1 MSERATHTRALI
13 GTVLV
18 HGLLAVALVF
28 SVQWKQ
34 VRPEGSAVSV
44 ELVAT
49 ERPRPTPPP
58 PVAPPPPTPAPPA
71 AVPPPPS
78 PPAPPQRPAVAP
90 PPPPPA
96 PNAAEIARRK
106 AEEAK
111 KSAEREAA
119 DKATREKAAREKAAQ
134 EKAAAERAA
143 QEKAAREKAAAEK
156 VAREKAAQELAA
168 RAAAERAAQ
177 ERAAAERAAA
187 ERAAAERAAA
197 ERAAQEAA
205 ARARAR
211 AEADYVNRIRNKV
224 RGNIIL
230 AAEVPGNPEA
240 VFEVNQLPTG
250 EVVSVQLVRSSG
262 NRAYDDAVERAILRS
277 SPLPKPADADV
288 FQRRL
293 TLRFRPNE

>member
-1 MSERATHTRALI
+1 MSERTARTRAI
-13 GTVLV
+13 VGTVLV
-18 HGLLAVALVF
+18 HGLLAAALVF

-34 VRPEGSAVSV
+34 VRPEASPVSV

-49 ERPRPTPPP
+49 ERPRP
-58 PVAPPPPTPAPPA
+58 APPPPS
-71 AVPPPPS
+71 VP
-78 PPAPPQRPAVAP
+78 P

-96 PNAAEIARRK
+96 PAPPVPVSPPPPPPAPSPQASRPTPVPPPPAVNAAEIARKK
-106 AEEAK
+106 AEEARK
-111 KSAEREAA
+111 LSEREAA
-119 DKATREKAAREKAAQ
+119 EKSARERAAREKAAQ
-134 EKAAAERAA
+134 EKAAAEKA
-143 QEKAAREKAAAEK
+143 QREREAAEK
-156 VAREKAAQELAA
+156 AAREKAAQELAA
-168 RAAAERAAQ
+168 RAAAERAVR

-211 AEADYVNRIRNKV
+211 AEADYVSRIRNKV

-262 NRAYDDAVERAILRS
+262 NRAYDEAVERAILKS